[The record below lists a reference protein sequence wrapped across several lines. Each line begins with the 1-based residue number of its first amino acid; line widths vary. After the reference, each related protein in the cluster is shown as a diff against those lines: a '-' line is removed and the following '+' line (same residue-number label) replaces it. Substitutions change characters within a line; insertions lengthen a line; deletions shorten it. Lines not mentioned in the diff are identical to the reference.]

1 MLPLLL
7 CSSALH
13 AEVLWDNNRFTNGL
27 NGRAV
32 SPPAFPN
39 IRVVDDIVVPA
50 GGWRIDEGLFN
61 VIEDAQWYSG
71 STIQVYV
78 YENVDDRPGG
88 LLTTVEG
95 SFRREDVYCYF
106 GGCDFIYTTEQVDP
120 IALEPGKYWI
130 GFRNPGGS
138 GSGTNY
144 WMTSDGGPDG
154 RDSQT
159 GFFSLDA
166 GETWMPEGA
175 IWHHA
180 FELRGVP
187 EPSAILMLSLGAV
200 ALIRRR

>member
-39 IRVVDDIVVPA
+39 IRVVDDIVVPT
-50 GGWRIDEGLFN
+50 GGWSIEEALFY
-61 VIEDAQWYSG
+61 VVEDSEWNSG
-71 STIQVYV
+71 ATVEIYV
-78 YENVDDRPGG
+78 YSDDADRPGELQTSVQG
-88 LLTTVEG
+88 G
-95 SFRREDVYCYF
+95 FRRATVHCYF
-106 GGCDFIYTTEQVDP
+106 LGCDYMYTVDQIDP
-120 IALEPGKYWI
+120 ILLSPGKYWI
-130 GFRNPGGS
+130 GFRNPNGS